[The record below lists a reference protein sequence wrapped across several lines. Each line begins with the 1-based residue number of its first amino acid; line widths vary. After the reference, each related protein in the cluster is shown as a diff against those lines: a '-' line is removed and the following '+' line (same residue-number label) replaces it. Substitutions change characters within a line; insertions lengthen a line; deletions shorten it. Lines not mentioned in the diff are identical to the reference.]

1 MIGNTYVDDIQNA
14 VLLFSNPVWSGADS
28 IPSTIIRNITA
39 LSVSRSLRDAPFPIT
54 TDVIPRRRRHPIN
67 VLQSDIAYSA
77 EINDNITIL
86 SSRYAQTNNGV
97 IQGLLYVPDLDAR
110 DPCKEVEPKYVPSTA
125 VRQSHLPPSDYNL
138 IALVPWYNA
147 SCTRSYLASAALDPI
162 RALITYRPDNTT
174 GRPPDAEDEAWNLQD
189 HDAWKT
195 NTKFPMY
202 AVSGAVG
209 SSMMSQLSLY
219 SGNVTSVPYG
229 KNISALYNP
238 DADDYVR
245 IWSQIHVATTDS
257 LPTIWIFILICV
269 AALFFTVAAIS
280 CLMHFVQH
288 KRRNSLQRRVMS
300 GEVNLEAMNI
310 KRVTVP
316 TEHIEKF
323 PLFTY
328 NYEPNANSLPPS
340 PTTPRAPVRAHARNK
355 SMGIDETITGTSVQ
369 ALSEKALPS
378 PTARSTVTG
387 LTVAST
393 ATDYQPCCSICSED
407 YENRVTII
415 RELSCGHIY
424 HPECI
429 DEFLSSHSS
438 LCPQCRAPMLPTG
451 YCPKVTNS
459 MVRRERAIRKLRGR
473 VIVDDFDV
481 ESGPAQPVNWK
492 ANVKRKLF
500 RPSNNAANIVQRAPT
515 RQIQSPTPET
525 CLRMRDLAGDDFQ
538 DGRSIDGQPRW
549 KRATRTMFPGFS

>member
-1 MIGNTYVDDIQNA
+1 MMGNTYVDDIQNA
-14 VLLFSNPVWSGADS
+14 VNPVWSGADS

-39 LSVSRSLRDAPFPIT
+39 LS
-54 TDVIPRRRRHPIN
+54 
-67 VLQSDIAYSA
+67 SDIAYSA

-110 DPCKEVEPKYVPSTA
+110 DPCKAIEPAYVPSTA

-138 IALVPWYNA
+138 IALVPWWNA

-162 RALITYRPDNTT
+162 RGLITYRPDDSIEK
-174 GRPPDAEDEAWNLQD
+174 PPSVDDEVWNLQD

-195 NTKFPMY
+195 TTKFPVY

-209 SSMMSQLSLY
+209 SSMMTQLSLY

-229 KNISALYNP
+229 ENISALYNP

-245 IWSQIHVATTDS
+245 IWSQIHVATADS

-269 AALFFTVAAIS
+269 AALFFIVAAIS

-288 KRRNSLQRRVMS
+288 KRRVSLQRRVMS

-310 KRVTVP
+310 KHVTVP
-316 TEHIEKF
+316 IEHVEKF
-323 PLFTY
+323 QLFTY

-340 PTTPRAPVRAHARNK
+340 PTTPRAPARAHVRNN
-355 SMGIDETITGTSVQ
+355 SVGIDETITNTSMPTF
-369 ALSEKALPS
+369 AEKALPS
-378 PTARSTVTG
+378 PTAKSTVTG
-387 LTVAST
+387 ITAVST
-393 ATDYQPCCSICSED
+393 ATDYQPACSICSED

-415 RELSCGHIY
+415 RELPCGHIY

-429 DEFLSSHSS
+429 DEFLTSHSS
-438 LCPQCRAPMLPTG
+438 LCPQCKASMLPNG

-459 MVRRERAIRKLRGR
+459 MVRRERAIRKLRGH
-473 VIVDDFDV
+473 VIIDDSDV
-481 ESGPAQPVNWK
+481 ESGHAQPDSWRT
-492 ANVKRKLF
+492 NVKRKLF
-500 RPSNNAANIVQRAPT
+500 RPSNNADNVVQRVPP
-515 RQIQSPTPET
+515 RQVQAASPEVQ
-525 CLRMRDLAGDDFQ
+525 LRMRDLAGDEFHDA
-538 DGRSIDGQPRW
+538 RSVDGQPKW
-549 KRATRTMFPGFS
+549 KRATRTLFPGFI